1 MGARLSGG
9 VRLTAP
15 AVWPGAACR
24 LGGSPR
30 AWNTFSNGKPAKPA
44 RQPIA
49 MATTAADH
57 PRDRYGRLCAL
68 VVYQSTTYGSSIYLQ
83 PSTAQDEMVNPWL
96 QTGMSVLVGL
106 MTAVGALIGVRL
118 SVHGSDRATEQR
130 ELAGRR
136 EEWWRRFTWAA
147 ELALDDAPVKR
158 VTGLKLLTK
167 LAQSELAKRDECLL
181 IDVFQGR
188 VLDELLSDLSG
199 NSEGGHRYD
208 RAA

>member
-1 MGARLSGG
+1 MPSRSTST
-9 VRLTAP
+9 VM
-15 AVWPGAACR
+15 AVCRVPGTSLLKASQR
-24 LGGSPR
+24 SRHGSDR
-30 AWNTFSNGKPAKPA
+30 H
-44 RQPIA
+44 
-49 MATTAADH
+49 ATTVADH
-57 PRDRYGRLCAL
+57 PHDRCGSHGPL
-68 VVYQSTTYGSSIYLQ
+68 VGYQSIAYGSSIYLQ
-83 PSTAQDEMVNPWL
+83 TSTARDEMVNTWL
-96 QTGMSVLVGL
+96 QAGMAVVVGL
-106 MTAVGALIGVRL
+106 MTAAGALIGVRL

-167 LAQSELAKRDECLL
+167 LAQSDLAKRDECLL

-208 RAA
+208 PAA